1 MFYTE
6 KYRKMRGRMP
16 SENTEKAVSLFLH
29 LFSHHRA
36 HSYVYSLPVRGCTW
50 QLSPSLRRS
59 DRAIRCW
66 YLFTAK
72 RYAHLCQRGLC
83 HDVRDHPRPTHGQ
96 TFSTYCP
103 QAAAPIADCPIPSSS
118 ARCGSQ
124 EHLYC
129 ACPPQGRGK
138 DPLYRNSRAAD

>member
-83 HDVRDHPRPTHGQ
+83 HDVRDHPRPTQ
-96 TFSTYCP
+96 DRKSTRLN
-103 QAAAPIADCPIPSSS
+103 SSHVAIS
-118 ARCGSQ
+118 YAVFCLKKKNTTTNIQS
-124 EHLYC
+124 
-129 ACPPQGRGK
+129 
-138 DPLYRNSRAAD
+138 